1 MKKERNQLLPYLN
14 SWMKIDIRVTESF
27 KKAAKGL
34 IKKYPSLK
42 SELLDLEEEL
52 QSNPKMGTPI
62 GNDCF
67 KIRLAVKSK
76 GKGKRGGVRVLT
88 HIIVNLK
95 IDDTGLT
102 KLYMVYIYDKSKFES
117 ISDKE
122 LMKMIKDIKRRE
134 KKRKR
139 NV

>member
-1 MKKERNQLLPYLN
+1 MKV
-14 SWMKIDIRVTESF
+14 DIRVTENF
-27 KKAAKGL
+27 KKAAKSL

-42 SELLDLEEEL
+42 SELLDLEKVL

-62 GNDCF
+62 GSDCF

-76 GKGKRGGVRVLT
+76 GKGKRGGVRILT

-95 IDDTGLT
+95 IDETGLT
-102 KLYMVYIYDKSKFES
+102 KLYMVYIYDKSEFEA

-134 KKRKR
+134 KRRKKMSEPGFI
-139 NV
+139 